1 MFGGRG
7 RGPERGRFCDA
18 ICSLFRVFPLADDAN
33 LLKRRARRRLVGAI
47 ALVVLIVVV
56 LPVILDQQPRPVPQ
70 TLTVKFP
77 GREGGPLK
85 PGVPPPLQSP
95 AAPQKGESTRAAK
108 EPPSKATQTEAEP
121 RPRAAKK
128 ENARSADKERANTQ
142 VAEAR
147 RAQALL
153 NDEGFV
159 VPLGAFTN
167 PDNAKQVQDRAASAG
182 IKSYTESVK
191 GQQGEQTRV
200 RAGPFASRDAA
211 EKARDRLKSLGL
223 EVGQVAQR

>member
-1 MFGGRG
+1 M
-7 RGPERGRFCDA
+7 
-18 ICSLFRVFPLADDAN
+18 ADDAN

-70 TLTVKFP
+70 ALTLQIP
-77 GREGGPLK
+77 GPDGGPFKTRVL
-85 PGVPPPLQSP
+85 PPLQSSP
-95 AAPQKGESTRAAK
+95 ATPQKSEATQAAK
-108 EPPSKATQTEAEP
+108 EASNRGTQAEP
-121 RPRAAKK
+121 EPASRSRVPKK
-128 ENARSADKERANTQ
+128 ESARTVDKERAKTR

-182 IKSYTESVK
+182 IKSYTENVK

>member
-1 MFGGRG
+1 
-7 RGPERGRFCDA
+7 
-18 ICSLFRVFPLADDAN
+18 LADDAN

-70 TLTVKFP
+70 ALTVQIP
-77 GREGGPLK
+77 SQDGGPFKTRVL
-85 PGVPPPLQSP
+85 PPLQSP
-95 AAPQKGESTRAAK
+95 PVALQKGESTQAAK
-108 EPPSKATQTEAEP
+108 DPSNKATREP
-121 RPRAAKK
+121 EPASRSRAPKK
-128 ENARSADKERANTQ
+128 ESAKTADKERAKTQ

-167 PDNAKQVQDRAASAG
+167 SDNAKQVQDRAVSAG
-182 IKSYTESVK
+182 IKSYTENFK

-211 EKARDRLKSLGL
+211 EKARDKLKSLGL
-223 EVGQVAQR
+223 EVGQVVQR

>member
-1 MFGGRG
+1 MQFAAYLG
-7 RGPERGRFCDA
+7 
-18 ICSLFRVFPLADDAN
+18 SFPLADDAN
-33 LLKRRARRRLVGAI
+33 LLKRRARRRLIGAI

-70 TLTVKFP
+70 ALTVQIP
-77 GREGGPLK
+77 SQDGGPFKTRVL
-85 PGVPPPLQSP
+85 PPLQSP
-95 AAPQKGESTRAAK
+95 PIAPRKADSTQAAKDPSNRAPQAESESASRSRAPKKESARTADGAAPR
-108 EPPSKATQTEAEP
+108 
-121 RPRAAKK
+121 
-128 ENARSADKERANTQ
+128 

-167 PDNAKQVQDRAASAG
+167 PDNAKQVQERAASAG
-182 IKSYTESVK
+182 VKSYTENVK
-191 GQQGEQTRV
+191 SQQGEQTRV
-200 RAGPFASRDAA
+200 RAGPFASRGAA
-211 EKARDRLKSLGL
+211 EKARDKLKSLGL

>member
-1 MFGGRG
+1 M
-7 RGPERGRFCDA
+7 
-18 ICSLFRVFPLADDAN
+18 ADDAN

-70 TLTVKFP
+70 TLTVQIP
-77 GREGGPLK
+77 GQDGGPFKSRVL
-85 PGVPPPLQSP
+85 PPLQSP
-95 AAPQKGESTRAAK
+95 PVTPQRAESTQAAKDPSNRAAP
-108 EPPSKATQTEAEP
+108 AEP
-121 RPRAAKK
+121 EPASRSRAPKK
-128 ENARSADKERANTQ
+128 ESARTADKERAKTQ

-167 PDNAKQVQDRAASAG
+167 PDNAKQVQERAASAG
-182 IKSYTESVK
+182 VKSYTENVK

-211 EKARDRLKSLGL
+211 EKARDKLKSLGL

>member
-1 MFGGRG
+1 
-7 RGPERGRFCDA
+7 
-18 ICSLFRVFPLADDAN
+18 LADDAN

-56 LPVILDQQPRPVPQ
+56 LPVILDQQPRPVSQ
-70 TLTVKFP
+70 ALTVQIP
-77 GREGGPLK
+77 GPDGGPFKTRVL
-85 PGVPPPLQSP
+85 PPLQSSP
-95 AAPQKGESTRAAK
+95 VAPLKGESTRAQK
-108 EPPSKATQTEAEP
+108 DPSDKAMQAEP
-121 RPRAAKK
+121 EPSSRPRPAKK
-128 ENARSADKERANTQ
+128 EAARSSDKERAKTQ
-142 VAEAR
+142 LAEAR

-153 NDEGFV
+153 NDEGFI

-167 PDNAKQVQDRAASAG
+167 PDNVKQVQDRAASAG
-182 IKSYTESVK
+182 IRSYTESVK

>member
-1 MFGGRG
+1 M
-7 RGPERGRFCDA
+7 
-18 ICSLFRVFPLADDAN
+18 ADDAN

-70 TLTVKFP
+70 ALTVQIP
-77 GREGGPLK
+77 SQDGGPFKTRVL
-85 PGVPPPLQSP
+85 PPLQSP
-95 AAPQKGESTRAAK
+95 PAALQKGESAPAAK
-108 EPPSKATQTEAEP
+108 DPSNKATKAEP
-121 RPRAAKK
+121 EPALRSRAPKK
-128 ENARSADKERANTQ
+128 ESAGTTDKERAKTQ
-142 VAEAR
+142 LVEAR

-182 IKSYTESVK
+182 IKSYTENVK

-211 EKARDRLKSLGL
+211 EKARDKLKSLGL

>member
-1 MFGGRG
+1 M
-7 RGPERGRFCDA
+7 
-18 ICSLFRVFPLADDAN
+18 ADDAN

-70 TLTVKFP
+70 ALTVQIP
-77 GREGGPLK
+77 SQDGGPFKTRVL
-85 PGVPPPLQSP
+85 PPLQSP
-95 AAPQKGESTRAAK
+95 PVALQKGESTQAAK
-108 EPPSKATQTEAEP
+108 DPSNKATREP
-121 RPRAAKK
+121 EPASRSRAPKK
-128 ENARSADKERANTQ
+128 ESAKTADKERAKTH

-167 PDNAKQVQDRAASAG
+167 PDNAKQVQDRAVSAG
-182 IKSYTESVK
+182 IKSYTENFK

-211 EKARDRLKSLGL
+211 EKARDKLKSLGL
-223 EVGQVAQR
+223 EVGQVVQR